1 MGLTAQAKAD
11 IERITSNLGEWA
23 VPIQFQV
30 PSGAFDFTFDPT
42 FNGAQIVTLNG
53 LHTKHHLGINPENG
67 LRVNVKNASV
77 TVSEKFFTDAG
88 YIVRNSQGEI
98 SMRDHQVAVKDSTG
112 TVCLYLVREWFPDET
127 VGLIVFILGD
137 FE

>member
-11 IERITSNLGEWA
+11 IEQITSNSAEWGIPMVFTRPDNSMS
-23 VPIQFQV
+23 VPL
-30 PSGAFDFTFDPT
+30 T
-42 FNGAQIVTLNG
+42 G

-77 TVSEKFFTDAG
+77 TVSEKFFINAG
-88 YIVRNSQGEI
+88 YVVRDAKGEVA
-98 SMRDHQVAVKDSTG
+98 MRDHKVQVKDSTG
-112 TVCLYLVREWFPDET
+112 VTCLYVVREWFPDEA

-137 FE
+137 LE